1 MDFTKIRRVFA
12 ALADDPTRADSI
24 LEAAG
29 EGYDGQDGGQDGAGG
44 GDGGDDPSDD
54 PPLVEAMDVDLE
66 AEATATFTRD
76 DDAIDLDDDVQA
88 GVDDPEKLTGI
99 IWGAGRHNLGLNGQA
114 TGVFVP
120 DGETAV
126 QVEGEEVVFSDTVEP
141 TFRQLQADIQSEERK
156 TPTLGFDHPDGDSVA
171 AESGIVDLGP
181 MKDVA
186 LSADQRNIVL
196 TDSELTSESAIEAN
210 ERGDLEKYDFSI
222 VAKVAKQRDEDGDV
236 VTTDDGRVVLAATRI
251 ERADIVRDGAVD
263 AASIGDVPELAAS
276 FSDPADVD
284 AGELASAFRAEA
296 KNHTETNMDG
306 LNPDDFD
313 TVGAALEAAADTVE
327 EKESRIDD
335 LEAQVETYEP
345 KADAFED
352 VAEAE
357 DVDVDQF
364 DDPAEAA
371 QAVVDART
379 EPLRK
384 EIAATESELPG
395 YDTGTD
401 DGPSTEDRADELAG
415 SSVSELKAQR
425 GELAVEILRAGKK
438 KEQFGSS
445 IAAGEGAGEVSDLSS
460 GGNDGGASDDD
471 DELAA
476 SVLSPIEAREAEK
489 NGQSPAEY
497 VQAEKDV
504 DPADHDSEASLSAA
518 IRGSN

>member
-1 MDFTKIRRVFA
+1 MDFDKFRQVLGI
-12 ALADDPTRADSI
+12 LAEKPDAADSI
-24 LEAAG
+24 LEAEGA
-29 EGYDGQDGGQDGAGG
+29 GYDGQDGDQGGDGG

-54 PPLVEAMDVDLE
+54 PTLVEAMDVDLE
-66 AEATATFTRD
+66 AEATATFSRESD
-76 DDAIDLDDDVQA
+76 DVDLDDDVQA

-99 IWGAGRHNLGLNGQA
+99 IWGAGKHNLGLNGQA

-126 QVEGEEVVFSDTVEP
+126 QVEGEDVVFSDTIEP
-141 TFRQLQADIQSEERK
+141 TFRQLKADIQSDDRK
-156 TPTLGFDHPDGDSVA
+156 NPTLGFDHPDGDSVA

-222 VAKVAKQRDEDGDV
+222 VAKVAKQRDDDGDV
-236 VTTDDGRVVLAATRI
+236 VTTDDGRIVLAATRI

-284 AGELASAFRAEA
+284 AGELATAFRAEA
-296 KNHTETNMDG
+296 KNHTETDMDG

-313 TVGAALEAAADTVE
+313 TVGAALEAAADQVE

-357 DVDVDQF
+357 DVDVDEY
-364 DDPAEAA
+364 DDAAEAA

-401 DGPSTEDRADELAG
+401 DGPSTEDRVDDLAG

-425 GELAVEILRAGKK
+425 GDLAVEVLRAGKK
-438 KEQFGSS
+438 KEQFGSA
-445 IAAGEGAGEVSDLSS
+445 IAAGEGAGEVSDLES
-460 GGNDGGASDDD
+460 GGAGGSDEDA

-476 SVLSPIEAREAEK
+476 SVLSPIEQRDAEK

-504 DPADHDSEASLSAA
+504 DPAEFDSEASLSAA